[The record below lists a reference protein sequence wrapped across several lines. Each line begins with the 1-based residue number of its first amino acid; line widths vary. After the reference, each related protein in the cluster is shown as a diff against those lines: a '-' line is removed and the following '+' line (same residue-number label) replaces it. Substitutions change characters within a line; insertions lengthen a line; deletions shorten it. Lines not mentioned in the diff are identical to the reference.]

1 MVDILLALTPVLFMG
16 PLGIALALVGG
27 TVRQQTAGELTGA
40 LLVATIA
47 LPFLNPQWTAVSF
60 CVPFVGGVTCAI
72 GITMQLY
79 SFRLVGVSR
88 TMPISTGLQIIIT
101 GLGGVILF
109 NEWATTFGTILG
121 VGAMAVIIVGIA
133 LTSYSEC
140 DHVDPA
146 TIDPAATIDEDD
158 PSGGVSAKAVD
169 KETMCKGLIVNV
181 VAAFLL
187 CGYMVWMR
195 WEAIGYH
202 EFIFP
207 LALGMAVGAFGI
219 ALVWRDE
226 HPLFDRTFFKI
237 LLIPGLMFGV
247 GVMLMQVANQVV
259 GVATGFT
266 ISQVGVVISVFGGI
280 VWLHES
286 KTRKE
291 LAAAWI
297 GVLFVLIGA
306 AVIGYTKS
314 LA

>member
-1 MVDILLALTPVLFMG
+1 M
-16 PLGIALALVGG
+16 
-27 TVRQQTAGELTGA
+27 
-40 LLVATIA
+40 
-47 LPFLNPQWTAVSF
+47 
-60 CVPFVGGVTCAI
+60 
-72 GITMQLY
+72 
-79 SFRLVGVSR
+79 
-88 TMPISTGLQIIIT
+88 
-101 GLGGVILF
+101 
-109 NEWATTFGTILG
+109 
-121 VGAMAVIIVGIA
+121 
-133 LTSYSEC
+133 
-140 DHVDPA
+140 
-146 TIDPAATIDEDD
+146 
-158 PSGGVSAKAVD
+158 
-169 KETMCKGLIVNV
+169 
-181 VAAFLL
+181 
-187 CGYMVWMR
+187 
-195 WEAIGYH
+195 
-202 EFIFP
+202 
-207 LALGMAVGAFGI
+207 GAFGI

>member
-1 MVDILLALTPVLFMG
+1 MDILLALTPVLFMG

-27 TVRQQTAGELTGA
+27 TIRQQTAGELAGA
-40 LLVATIA
+40 LIVATIA

-60 CVPFVGGVTCAI
+60 WVPFAGGVTCAI
-72 GITMQLY
+72 GIAMQLY

-109 NEWATTFGTILG
+109 NEWATPIGTILG
-121 VGAMAVIIVGIA
+121 LGAMAMIIVGIA
-133 LTSYSEC
+133 LTSYSEH
-140 DHVDPA
+140 DHVDHA

-158 PSGGVSAKAVD
+158 LSGGVSAKVVD
-169 KETMCKGLIVNV
+169 KATMRKGLIVNV

-195 WEAIGYH
+195 WEAIDYH

-207 LALGMAVGAFGI
+207 LALGMAAGAFGV
-219 ALVWRDE
+219 ALAWRDG
-226 HPLFDRTFFKI
+226 HPLFDRTFLKL

-266 ISQVGVVISVFGGI
+266 LSQVGVVVSVFGGI

-291 LAAAWI
+291 LAASWL
-297 GVLFVLIGA
+297 GVLLVLVGA
-306 AVIGYTKS
+306 ALIGYTKS
-314 LA
+314 LV